1 MSDKSMHPPVLAL
14 DHASYHYAG
23 RDLKV
28 LDDCTVALGSG
39 KVGLI
44 GPNGSGKTTLLQC
57 LMGILQPHEGVLR
70 FKGDLVASKESLRI
84 MRRHVG
90 FVFQQADDQLFSPTV
105 LEDVAFGPLNLGL
118 APQEAEVTARNTL
131 AALGLDGYE
140 ERVCHRLSGGEKRLV
155 ALATVLA
162 MTPELLLLDEPTND
176 LDPAMRKRI
185 IRIVNELP
193 QAMLIVSHD
202 WDFLSRTVS
211 SCLAMEDGRLRPV
224 PMAVLHSHRHGEVG
238 AVGDGD
244 GDPHRP
250 HLHGGGPIKCEHG
263 ASAPPE

>member
-1 MSDKSMHPPVLAL
+1 MHHPLLAL

-23 RDLKV
+23 RDLTV
-28 LDDCTVALGSG
+28 LDDCSIALGSG

-57 LMGILQPHEGVLR
+57 LMGILRPHKGVLR
-70 FKGDLVASKESLRI
+70 FKGEVVASKESLRI

-118 APQEAEVTARNTL
+118 TPQEAQAAARNTL
-131 AALGLDGYE
+131 ASLGLDGYE
-140 ERVCHRLSGGEKRLV
+140 DRVCHRLSGGEKRLV

-185 IRIVNELP
+185 IHIVNELP
-193 QAMLIVSHD
+193 LAMLIVSHD
-202 WDFLSRTVS
+202 WDFLSRTVF

-224 PMAVLHSHRHGEVG
+224 PMAVLHSHRHGEAG

-250 HLHGGGPIKCEHG
+250 HLHGGRSITREQGEPV
-263 ASAPPE
+263 PPE